1 MMKLSKREK
10 VLIATLGVLLF
21 LGAYYKF
28 IFIPQKDRIE
38 ALKIDKAAYEE
49 KVNKLNTLVAT
60 IPQKESDI
68 KVVTTKIKDKSTKL
82 YPDIVQENI
91 IRELDKLISD
101 SGIHGSIGFS
111 EVAVAPIENFQRE
124 ESKSKDTKLQDL
136 KEQYANPSSES
147 SVKEKVSEDSSKPK
161 TEDKAEPSKKETK
174 GENNSVTSEVENS
187 SKAQQ
192 LKVTLNFNGAYS
204 NVVDFVKR
212 LENYTKHIAM
222 VSLNISQSSDTEI
235 TGTCVLEFYAV
246 PKITD
251 EDKDYFNWDLRNP
264 YGKENIFD
272 GSMSINPPKTVEDI
286 TNAGKPKFDF
296 VMSVKPQSSDIPTI
310 ILGRANDAD
319 RKSYVY
325 ADSNKVE
332 NIEIILEKEKDKYYY
347 RYKTSRDSYPLNFQS
362 EKVEFDPGSSEVYFN
377 ILSSL
382 RLSADDKSG
391 ANIKLTNKS
400 DKKIVVIVEGEDTTT
415 PRIKIEG
422 EGGNIEVKQT
432 P

>member
-10 VLIATLGVLLF
+10 VLLAVLGVLLF

-28 IFIPQKDRIE
+28 IFISQKE
-38 ALKIDKAAYEE
+38 KIDGLKKDKAVYVE
-49 KVNKLNTLVAT
+49 KVDKLNTLVAT

-68 KVVTTKIKDKSTKL
+68 KVVTTKIKDKSIKL
-82 YPDIVQENI
+82 YPDIIQENI

-101 SGIHGSIGFS
+101 SGIKGSIGFS
-111 EVAVAPIENFQRE
+111 EVAMSPIEIPKKE
-124 ESKSKDTKLQDL
+124 ESKSKDSKLGDL
-136 KEQYANPSSES
+136 KDQYYKLNAES
-147 SVKEKVSEDSSKPK
+147 SVKQNDS
-161 TEDKAEPSKKETK
+161 
-174 GENNSVTSEVENS
+174 ENNSATKTENNGQSSNGETKSENKPVDAKDENS

-192 LKVTLNFNGAYS
+192 LKVTLNFTGAYN

-212 LENYTKHIAM
+212 LEDYSKHIAM
-222 VSLNISQSSDTEI
+222 VSMNISQSSETEI
-235 TGTCVLEFYAV
+235 TGTCVLEFFAI

-286 TNAGKPKFDF
+286 TNTGKPKFDF
-296 VMSVKPQSSDIPTI
+296 VMSVKPQNSDIPTI
-310 ILGRANDAD
+310 ILGRANDVD

-325 ADSNKVE
+325 ADSNKAE
-332 NIEIILEKEKDKYYY
+332 NIEIILEKENDKYYF
-347 RYKTSRDSYPLNFQS
+347 RYKTSRDSYPLNFKD
-362 EKVEFDPGSSEVYFN
+362 EKVEFEPGSSEVYFN

-382 RLSADDKSG
+382 RLTADDKSG
-391 ANIKLTNKS
+391 ANIKLTNKT
-400 DKKIVVIVEGEDTTT
+400 DKKIVVIIEGEDATS

-422 EGGNIEVKQT
+422 EGGNIEVKQA